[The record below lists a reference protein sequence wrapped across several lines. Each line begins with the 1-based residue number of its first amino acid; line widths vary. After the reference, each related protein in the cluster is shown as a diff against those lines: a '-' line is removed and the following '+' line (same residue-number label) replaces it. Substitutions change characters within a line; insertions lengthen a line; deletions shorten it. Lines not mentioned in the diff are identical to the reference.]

1 MSEILL
7 VNPTT
12 LEDLKMARHR
22 KGHMPAALR
31 RYWATHKRKGN
42 PHHHRRHH
50 RRHNPSLVPGGIMGS
65 LKSGATSGLTGA
77 LGALFLDLLWG
88 YTNSFLPSMLQ
99 SSYGMY
105 LGKAVGAVAVGAI
118 GGKVMPGKGRD
129 LTVGA
134 FTVLIH
140 DVLKSTL
147 VSVMPT
153 LPLSGYVGTS
163 PIIAYGAP
171 AVGVPQLGTPFRS
184 AGIPSAHRMGAY
196 TDTGRGVSMA
206 GFTDG
211 GPDGT
216 DWS

>member
-7 VNPTT
+7 VNPQT

-31 RYWATHKRKGN
+31 KYWAKHRHHRKGN
-42 PHHHRRHH
+42 PHRHH
-50 RRHNPSLVPGGIMGS
+50 RRRHNPTLIPGGFVGS

-88 YTNSFLPSMLQ
+88 YTNSFLPATLQ

-118 GGKVMPGKGRD
+118 GGKVLPGKGRD

-147 VSVMPT
+147 QGVMPT
-153 LPLSGYVGTS
+153 LPLGSYVGNS
-163 PIIAYGAP
+163 PIVAYGAP

-184 AGIPSAHRMGAY
+184 VGIPAAQRMGAY